1 MKIDGQQQSAGTNRA
16 QRGDA
21 PAGSGRTGGAGT
33 SKVAAGTAG
42 TDRVETSPDLRL
54 LAMATSAILDAPAI
68 RPEAVEKG
76 RQLIASGTAGAD
88 AGRLA
93 DAIITQLLGQ

>member
-1 MKIDGQQQSAGTNRA
+1 MNMKIDGQHQSAGTNRA
-16 QRGDA
+16 LRGETPTA
-21 PAGSGRTGGAGT
+21 SGRTGGASA
-33 SKVAAGTAG
+33 SKVKAG

-54 LAMATSAILDAPAI
+54 LAAATNAILESPDV
-68 RPEAVEKG
+68 RPEAVERG
-76 RQLIASGTAGAD
+76 RRAIADGSAGGD